1 MAKEDAV
8 RKEETKAI
16 TDSAEERVKQNEADE
31 ENRKAVDAA
40 REQMRAVLDGGL
52 QLNQEKG
59 QSDLR
64 DAFDKIQKEMK
75 EKFSTRLNTKGQ
87 NDDLAILMQGKR
99 IHETFEI
106 VPENK
111 LTIKFHSINT
121 DESSFIDQVSLLN
134 ALALRNGTENIP
146 QYDNNLRTELT
157 LAFIVE
163 AINTDVYSHIGIEDL
178 YETVESQDEKEAKVA
193 TIGDKITELRKRRGV
208 LRQRLALGT
217 YPTVITAMAAW
228 LEYQRDLV
236 SPMRIGNF
244 STPPSEPS

>member
-16 TDSAEERVKQNEADE
+16 TDSAEERVKQNEDDE
-31 ENRKAVDAA
+31 GNRIAVDAA
-40 REQMRAVLDGGL
+40 REQMKAVLNGGL
-52 QLNQEKG
+52 QLSQEKG

-64 DAFDKIQKEMK
+64 EAFNEIQREMK
-75 EKFSTRLNTKGQ
+75 KKFSTRLNTKEQ
-87 NDDLAILMQGKR
+87 NDDLATLMQGKR

-111 LTIKFHSINT
+111 LTIKFQSINT

-134 ALALRNGTENIP
+134 AVALRNGAEDIP
-146 QYDNNLRTELT
+146 KYDNSLRTELT
-157 LAFIVE
+157 LALIAE
-163 AINTDVYSHIGIEDL
+163 AINADVYNHIGIADL
-178 YETVESQDEKEAKVA
+178 YEAVEVKDEEEDKVA
-193 TIGDKITELRKRRGV
+193 TIGDKITELRKRGGS
-208 LRQRLALGT
+208 LKQRLALGT
-217 YPTVITAMAAW
+217 YPTVITAMSAW

-244 STPPSEPS
+244 STPPSDLS